1 MREGGRCWF
10 AMESKSFEI
19 SVEEV
24 GGKLRGI
31 ILEKSRGFSSW
42 IRFGEFN
49 LRCLLDEVEACCGV
63 EACCK
68 EERFRRGAKSQV
80 EEGRSFRLERRSSE
94 ARRFIICSV
103 RDVEAKRLCL
113 VFPEGRGILRGWVK
127 LPEKQRSIGVVTPDE
142 AKRGN
147 GLGGVRA
154 NKNGEEQAKVE
165 DERKTFVEVAK
176 AKAGRLGDSVWLQ
189 LRGSN
194 LRSKEEQLGRNL
206 VGRWGEEVAS
216 VPDLAMLRRWGVRLW
231 NLKRG
236 VSFLHLGSGLFLA
249 EFVDAKEA
257 ERVLRGRVRHFEDKV
272 FSLEKWGPEAGCFRG
287 GVQANQY

>member
-1 MREGGRCWF
+1 M
-10 AMESKSFEI
+10 
-19 SVEEV
+19 
-24 GGKLRGI
+24 
-31 ILEKSRGFSSW
+31 
-42 IRFGEFN
+42 
-49 LRCLLDEVEACCGV
+49 

-68 EERFRRGAKSQV
+68 EERFRIGAKSRV

-127 LPEKQRSIGVVTPDE
+127 LAEKQRSIGVVTPDE
-142 AKRGN
+142 AKRDY

-194 LRSKEEQLGRNL
+194 LRSKEEQLGCNL
-206 VGRWGEEVAS
+206 VGR
-216 VPDLAMLRRWGVRLW
+216 
-231 NLKRG
+231 RG
-236 VSFLHLGSGLFLA
+236 SFGSGFGY
-249 EFVDAKEA
+249 AKEMGGA
-257 ERVLRGRVRHFEDKV
+257 LVEFKKGSELFAFGQWAFFGRIC
-272 FSLEKWGPEAGCFRG
+272 GCKG
-287 GVQANQY
+287 SGKGVKREGSAL